1 MREPHPPLSV
11 LRRFVHLL
19 NQSQQDFLAE
29 AELLRLQEQVV
40 RRIRSN
46 QQLERDLALVDTK
59 IGLLV
64 KSRATLQV
72 RPPAPAAPGARP
84 VCCSVSSA
92 AWLGASLRP
101 ASVLTAGHTRLCRPG
116 PRAARFAPVCLLPGK
131 RGEVRGPPAP
141 GRTQTDSK
149 AP

>member
-1 MREPHPPLSV
+1 MREPHPPLGV

-40 RRIRSN
+40 RRIRCN
-46 QQLERDLALVDTK
+46 QQLERDLALMDTK

-72 RPPAPAAPGARP
+72 RPPAPPSPGARP
-84 VCCSVSSA
+84 VPRAASLV
-92 AWLGASLRP
+92 AWLGPWLQP
-101 ASVLTAGHTRLCRPG
+101 APVLVAAGLTRLSRGLCRRG
-116 PRAARFAPVCLLPGK
+116 LRAARFAPKSVFSLGNREK
-131 RGEVRGPPAP
+131 
-141 GRTQTDSK
+141 
-149 AP
+149 